1 MQSLARAVDYDTST
15 SPRITVAVLVVHVPL
30 EDIA

>member
-15 SPRITVAVLVVHVPL
+15 SPRITVAVLVVPL